1 MPIKENT
8 YSKAFKKHRG
18 SIKSLM
24 WNSYSSA
31 AERYKELIQDIDFNN
46 KSILDVGC
54 GFGDIIP
61 FIFSK
66 CDSFE
71 YTGVDFT
78 KEFIEKAK
86 KKYPDFRFINGN
98 YFKNPLRKKFDIIIC
113 CGALNGN
120 YGKKTV
126 RFRKEAIQVM
136 FHHCKEAV
144 AFNMA
149 GGISPVNK
157 KKSIIYYTDSL
168 KLLTYC
174 ATLSEK
180 IILRNHY
187 HPKDFTI
194 IIFKR

>member
-1 MPIKENT
+1 
-8 YSKAFKKHRG
+8 
-18 SIKSLM
+18 M
-24 WNSYSSA
+24 WNSYASA
-31 AERYKELIQDIDFNN
+31 ATRYRELVKDLNFDE
-46 KSILDVGC
+46 KSVLDVGC

-86 KKYPDFRFINGN
+86 NKYPGFRFINGN
-98 YFKNPLRKKFDIIIC
+98 YFKNPLRKKFDFIIC

-120 YGKKTV
+120 YGKKTE
-126 RFRKEAIQVM
+126 RFRKEAIRIM
-136 FHHCKEAV
+136 FRHCKEAI

-149 GGISPVNK
+149 GGISPDNK
-157 KKSIIYYTDSL
+157 KKSIIYYADSL
-168 KLLTYC
+168 KLLVYC
-174 ATLSEK
+174 AKFSKK

-187 HPKDFTI
+187 NKKDFTLV
-194 IIFKR
+194 IFK